1 MRTVR
6 FSLTFNDQF
15 NELLEQGEHRFGI
28 AVVEQKKDIV
38 YTTIERFL
46 ARHPNAKRPDP
57 THGLCAYPIS
67 KTPLVVLYDFDDSE
81 LRLHFIFH
89 KHADLRDLNPAT
101 VEW

>member
-67 KTPLVVLYDFDDSE
+67 KMPFVVLYDFDDSE
-81 LRLHFIFH
+81 LRVHFIFH

-101 VEW
+101 AEW

>member
-28 AVVEQKKDIV
+28 
-38 YTTIERFL
+38 ERFL

-57 THGLCAYPIS
+57 AHGLCAYPIDPHLPGAVRS
-67 KTPLVVLYDFDDSE
+67 LSM
-81 LRLHFIFH
+81 I
-89 KHADLRDLNPAT
+89 A
-101 VEW
+101 

>member
-46 ARHPNAKRPDP
+46 ARHPQRQTTDP
-57 THGLCAYPIS
+57 THGLCAIIS
-67 KTPLVVLYDFDDSE
+67 KRRLSCSMISTTAR
-81 LRLHFIFH
+81 LRVHFIFH
-89 KHADLRDLNPAT
+89 KHADLRDLNPRNR
-101 VEW
+101 EW